1 MMYFLRLLKYF
12 KGLLVPISLFVV
24 LLFIGTAGYMIIES
38 YDLLDAFY
46 MTVITVGTVGYLE
59 VQPLSD
65 AGRIFTSVIIIINI
79 GAFTFFV
86 TYLTRY
92 LLDGEFIR
100 QYKHLKMDNAIHQL
114 NNHVIVCGFGRN
126 GTQCAHILHDNHIPF
141 VVLEEKIDLPES
153 LPFEVKHFV
162 KGDATTDESLLHAG
176 IKRARAIIATMP
188 VDADNLFMVLTAR
201 QLNPNIVII
210 SRASHDSSVNK
221 LRVAGANNVIMPDK
235 IGGAHMA
242 TMVLIP
248 DVAELLSLMSTRNT
262 TEFKIEEIIA
272 NNSIQL
278 GELNLWKNSGCTILG
293 IKSKGNYILNPGPSH
308 SIAEGERLII
318 MGSEYQIRKAKEL
331 V

>member
-1 MMYFLRLLKYF
+1 MYWLKRLRYF
-12 KGLLVPISLFVV
+12 KGLLVPLSLFFI
-24 LLFIGTAGYMIIES
+24 LILIGTAGYMIIEGYS
-38 YDLLDAFY
+38 FLDALY
-46 MTVITVGTVGYLE
+46 MTVITIGTVGYME
-59 VQPLSD
+59 VEPLST
-65 AGRIFTSVIIIINI
+65 AGRVFTILIIIVNI

-86 TYLTRY
+86 TFLTRY

-100 QYKHLKMDNAIHQL
+100 QYKHLKMDNAIHNL

-126 GTQCAHILHDNHIPF
+126 GTECAQVLHDNHIPF
-141 VVLEEKIDLPES
+141 VVLEEKHDLPLT
-153 LPFEVKHFV
+153 LPFTVHHFV
-162 KGDATTDESLLHAG
+162 KGDATRDEVLKEAG
-176 IKRARAIIATMP
+176 IERARAIIATMP

-210 SRASHDSSVNK
+210 SRASQDSSVNK

-248 DVAELLSLMSTRNT
+248 DVAELLSLMGTRNT
-262 TEFKIEEIIA
+262 IEFKVEEIIA
-272 NNSIQL
+272 NNATSL
-278 GELNLWKNSGCTILG
+278 GDLDLWKNCGCTLLG
-293 IKSKGNYILNPGPSH
+293 IKNKNNYTLNPQPDYF
-308 SIAEGERLII
+308 INEGERLII

>member
-1 MMYFLRLLKYF
+1 MYWLKRLNYF
-12 KGLLVPISLFVV
+12 KGLLVPLSLFFI
-24 LLFIGTAGYMIIES
+24 LILIGTVGYIIIEGYS
-38 YDLLDAFY
+38 FLDALY
-46 MTVITVGTVGYLE
+46 MTVITIGTVGYME
-59 VQPLSD
+59 VEPLST
-65 AGRIFTSVIIIINI
+65 AGRIFTIIIIIINI

-86 TYLTRY
+86 TFLTRY

-100 QYKHLKMDNAIHQL
+100 QYKHLKMDNAIHHL

-126 GTQCAHILHDNHIPF
+126 GTECAQVLHDNHIPF
-141 VVLEEKIDLPES
+141 VVLEEKHDLQQN
-153 LPFEVKHFV
+153 LPFPVQHFV
-162 KGDATTDESLLHAG
+162 KGDATRDEVLKEAG
-176 IKRARAIIATMP
+176 IERARAIIATMP

-210 SRASHDSSVNK
+210 SRASQDSSVNK

-248 DVAELLSLMSTRNT
+248 DVAELLSLMGTRNT
-262 TEFKIEEIIA
+262 TEFKVEEIIA
-272 NNSIQL
+272 NNATSL
-278 GELNLWKNSGCTILG
+278 GDLDLWKKCGCTLLG
-293 IKSKGNYILNPGPSH
+293 IKNKNNYTLNPQPEYF
-308 SIAEGERLII
+308 INEGERLII

>member
-1 MMYFLRLLKYF
+1 MYWLKRLRYF
-12 KGLLVPISLFVV
+12 KGLLVPLCLFFA
-24 LLFIGTAGYMIIES
+24 LLLSGTVGYMIIEGFS
-38 YDLLDAFY
+38 FFDALY
-46 MTVITVGTVGYLE
+46 MTVITIGTVGYME
-59 VQPLSD
+59 VEPLST
-65 AGRIFTSVIIIINI
+65 AGRVFTIIIIIVNI

-86 TYLTRY
+86 TFLTRY

-100 QYKHLKMDNAIHQL
+100 QYKHLKMDNAIHHL

-126 GTQCAHILHDNHIPF
+126 GTECAQVLHDNHIPF
-141 VVLEEKIDLPES
+141 VVLEEKHDLPQN
-153 LPFEVKHFV
+153 LPFPVPHFV
-162 KGDATTDESLLHAG
+162 KGDATRDEVLIEAG
-176 IKRARAIIATMP
+176 IERARAIIATMP

-210 SRASHDSSVNK
+210 SRASQDSSVNK

-248 DVAELLSLMSTRNT
+248 DVAELLSLMGTRNT
-262 TEFKIEEIIA
+262 TEFKVEEIIA
-272 NNSIQL
+272 NNATSL
-278 GELNLWKNSGCTILG
+278 GDLDLWKKCGCTLLG
-293 IKSKGNYILNPGPSH
+293 IKNKNNYTLNPQPDYF
-308 SIAEGERLII
+308 INEGERLII

>member
-1 MMYFLRLLKYF
+1 MYWLKRLNYF
-12 KGLLVPISLFVV
+12 KGLLIPLSLFFI
-24 LLFIGTAGYMIIES
+24 LILIGTVGYIIIEGYS
-38 YDLLDAFY
+38 FLDALY
-46 MTVITVGTVGYLE
+46 MTVITIGTVGYME
-59 VQPLSD
+59 VEPLST
-65 AGRIFTSVIIIINI
+65 AGRIFTIIIIIVNI

-86 TYLTRY
+86 TFLTRY

-100 QYKHLKMDNAIHQL
+100 QYKHLKMDNAIHNL

-126 GTQCAHILHDNHIPF
+126 GTECAQVLHDNHIPF
-141 VVLEEKIDLPES
+141 VVLEEKNELPQN
-153 LPFEVKHFV
+153 LPFTVNHFV
-162 KGDATTDESLLHAG
+162 KGDATRDEVLKEAG
-176 IKRARAIIATMP
+176 IERARAIIATMP

-210 SRASHDSSVNK
+210 SRASQDSSVNK

-248 DVAELLSLMSTRNT
+248 DVAELLSLMGTRNT
-262 TEFKIEEIIA
+262 TEFKVEEITA
-272 NNSIQL
+272 NNSSSL
-278 GELNLWKNSGCTILG
+278 GELDLWKKCGCTLLG
-293 IKSKGNYILNPGPSH
+293 IKNKNNYTLNPQPDYF
-308 SIAEGERLII
+308 INEGERLII

>member
-1 MMYFLRLLKYF
+1 MYWLKRLRYF
-12 KGLLVPISLFVV
+12 KGLLIPLSLFIV
-24 LLFIGTAGYMIIES
+24 LLLFGMVGYMIIEGFS
-38 YDLLDAFY
+38 FFDALY
-46 MTVITVGTVGYLE
+46 MTVITIGTVGYME
-59 VQPLSD
+59 VEPLST
-65 AGRIFTSVIIIINI
+65 AGRTFTIIIILVNI

-86 TYLTRY
+86 TFLTRY

-100 QYKHLKMDNAIHQL
+100 QYKHLKMDNAIHHL

-126 GTQCAHILHDNHIPF
+126 GTECAQVLHDNHIPF
-141 VVLEEKIDLPES
+141 VVLEEKHDLPLT
-153 LPFEVKHFV
+153 LPFTVHHFV
-162 KGDATTDESLLHAG
+162 KGDATRDEVLKEAG
-176 IKRARAIIATMP
+176 IERARAIIATMP

-210 SRASHDSSVNK
+210 SRASQDSSVNK

-248 DVAELLSLMSTRNT
+248 DVAELLSIMGTRNT
-262 TEFKIEEIIA
+262 TEFKVEEIIA
-272 NNSIQL
+272 NNATSL
-278 GELNLWKNSGCTILG
+278 GDLDLWKKCGCTLLG
-293 IKSKGNYILNPGPSH
+293 IKNKNNYTLNPQPDYF
-308 SIAEGERLII
+308 INEGERLII

>member
-1 MMYFLRLLKYF
+1 MYWLKRLRYF
-12 KGLLVPISLFVV
+12 KGLLVPLSLFFI
-24 LLFIGTAGYMIIES
+24 LILIGTVGYVIIEGYS
-38 YDLLDAFY
+38 FLDALY
-46 MTVITVGTVGYLE
+46 MTVITIGTVGYME
-59 VQPLSD
+59 VQPLSTS
-65 AGRIFTSVIIIINI
+65 GRIFTIIIIIINI

-86 TYLTRY
+86 TFLTRY

-100 QYKHLKMDNAIHQL
+100 QYKHLKMDNAIHHL

-126 GTQCAHILHDNHIPF
+126 GTECAQVLHDNHIPF
-141 VVLEEKIDLPES
+141 VVLEEKHDLQQN
-153 LPFEVKHFV
+153 LPFPVQYFV
-162 KGDATTDESLLHAG
+162 KGDATRDEVLKEAG
-176 IKRARAIIATMP
+176 IERARAIIATMP

-210 SRASHDSSVNK
+210 SRASQDSSVNK

-248 DVAELLSLMSTRNT
+248 DVAELLSLMGTRNT
-262 TEFKIEEIIA
+262 TEFKVEEIIA
-272 NNSIQL
+272 NNATSL
-278 GELNLWKNSGCTILG
+278 GDLDLWKKCGCTLLG
-293 IKSKGNYILNPGPSH
+293 IKNKSNYVLNPQPDYF
-308 SIAEGERLII
+308 INEGERLII

>member
-1 MMYFLRLLKYF
+1 MYWLKRLNYF
-12 KGLLVPISLFVV
+12 KGLLIPLSLFFI
-24 LLFIGTAGYMIIES
+24 LLLIGTAGYMIIEGFS
-38 YDLLDAFY
+38 FFDALY
-46 MTVITVGTVGYLE
+46 MTVITIGTVGYME
-59 VQPLSD
+59 VQPLST
-65 AGRIFTSVIIIINI
+65 AGRIFTIIIILVNI

-86 TYLTRY
+86 TFLTRY

-100 QYKHLKMDNAIHQL
+100 QYKHLKMDNAIHNL

-126 GTQCAHILHDNHIPF
+126 GTECAQVLHDNHIPF
-141 VVLEEKIDLPES
+141 VVLEEKNELPKN
-153 LPFEVKHFV
+153 LPFTVHHFV
-162 KGDATTDESLLHAG
+162 KGDATRDEVLKEAG
-176 IKRARAIIATMP
+176 IERARAIIATMP

-210 SRASHDSSVNK
+210 SRASQDSSVNK

-248 DVAELLSLMSTRNT
+248 DVAELLALMSTRNT
-262 TEFKIEEIIA
+262 TEFKVEEITA
-272 NNSIQL
+272 SNATSL
-278 GELNLWKNSGCTILG
+278 GELDLWKKCGCTLLG
-293 IKSKGNYILNPGPSH
+293 IKNKNNYTLNPQPDYF
-308 SIAEGERLII
+308 INEGERLII